1 MPMTASERE
10 MLAKRDDLLTQG
22 ERMII
27 SQALDDLAFRAR
39 TEGIPVRND
48 DTLAK
53 LEAAFIRYL
62 LDCKGVDTS
71 VVYHGY
77 PALDIDKR
85 LWQDRPMHIRAKN
98 ERRVVYALL
107 TKVLEAGFTI
117 DNVYDGEERTKATT
131 VKDAMELIF
140 NLDTSYVWVKKEGF
154 RPHYMLFVLG
164 NADDGSEALADW
176 SYSEDDLDGFNA
188 LLSGFDSSTVV

>member
-1 MPMTASERE
+1 MTASERE